1 MKESKFIAAL
11 VLAAGVAGTP
21 LLRGAS
27 PEDNV
32 RTIQLIQDD
41 GQVRIVSKVYELK
54 NLKATDVR
62 PFVEAA
68 VKRYSASSN
77 VERVNYPQGGKQM
90 IIVSTGE
97 DFIPYVDE
105 LVAGLDKPGKPGKSG
120 SIIEG
125 TGVTRIAYSPNYRPG
140 EDIVRLINEGTIET
154 PEGQAYLDKG
164 SNTIYW
170 KDDREAALSTLAWV
184 KYLDRPVPQVNLRL
198 NYYEVR
204 ESKLRDIGLDYLAW
218 KNGPGMD
225 IFSSGF
231 DAGKVFSN
239 EAVWKLISGATKLAN
254 VTKNFSTS
262 WWYGAFFTAPAF
274 DLSFVRI
281 LQQSGNAKLAA
292 HADLTFVNTA
302 VYELASLNTHLPKV
316 YTATLTPGYENFSKD
331 DEDRSVI
338 KESGD
343 STLKLTVVNP
353 VICFGAEPGEIDKL
367 GNIPTTEEF
376 YKKNNGGVV
385 FSYTLAS
392 KTVTEKS
399 NRGDELGNSSTI
411 SGELTLG
418 FKTEKLLATYVRE
431 QDVEQT
437 VGIPFL
443 VKIPVLKYLFGT
455 TTSVKERTYIIVTA
469 EANLVHPD
477 LLPPEPVSKEVAS
490 EAKAEKTEAKADD
503 SKDAAAEAPAPKE
516 TAAKN

>member
-1 MKESKFIAAL
+1 MKENKYIAAL
-11 VLAAGVAGTP
+11 VLAAGLAGTP
-21 LLRGAS
+21 LLQAAP
-27 PEDNV
+27 PENGI
-32 RTIQLIQDD
+32 RTIRLLQDD
-41 GQVRIVSKVYELK
+41 DQIRIVSKVYELK
-54 NLKATDVR
+54 YLKATDVR

-97 DFIPYVDE
+97 DFIPYVDD

-125 TGVTRIAYSPNYRPG
+125 TGITRITYAPNYRAA
-140 EDIVRLINEGTIET
+140 EDIVRLINEGTMGT
-154 PEGQAYLDKG
+154 PEGRAYLAKD

-225 IFSSGF
+225 IFSAGF
-231 DAGKVFSN
+231 DGGKVFSN
-239 EAVWKLISGATKLAN
+239 EAVWKLISGASKLADL
-254 VTKNFSTS
+254 TKNFSTS

-302 VYELASLNTHLPKV
+302 VYDVPELNSHLPKN
-316 YTATLTPGYENFSKD
+316 YTATLTPGYENISKD
-331 DEDRSVI
+331 EDDRSLI

-343 STLKLTVVNP
+343 STLTLVVTNP
-353 VICFGAEPGEIDKL
+353 VICFGAAPGEIDKS
-367 GNIPTTEEF
+367 GKIPSTEEF

-385 FSYTLAS
+385 FAYTLAS

-455 TTSVKERTYIIVTA
+455 TTTVKERTYIIVTA
-469 EANLVHPD
+469 EANLVHPEAQ
-477 LLPPEPVSKEVAS
+477 PPAPVSKEVAS
-490 EAKAEKTEAKADD
+490 
-503 SKDAAAEAPAPKE
+503 
-516 TAAKN
+516 NL